1 MIDVMSLLIGVGVGL
16 LAVIAV
22 RVVDAI
28 KEKKNDT

>member
-28 KEKKNDT
+28 KEQA